1 MQDAFS
7 HWFRNFRKWIFFSQD
22 YTVSCCD
29 ICMYCVI
36 FLTCICCSIREW
48 SVFPRWRKKWKW
60 RWIQIRKQTSIRE
73 LPASSWSKNSL
84 KRCFKIY
91 RKRTRYLHIKIFSD
105 CQYFSIHIHECI
117 HIWFWGEVIT
127 PYSFKPDYSCEKYF
141 YVLMNLLKG
150 LINLQK
156 SSLMILLTCLGP
168 CENET
173 IQRRP
178 FGCMPDLHLDPS

>member
-1 MQDAFS
+1 MIFGERLLLGPKINPIVMQDAFS

-29 ICMYCVI
+29 ICMYSII
-36 FLTCICCSIREW
+36 FLICCSIREW

-105 CQYFSIHIHECI
+105 CQYFSTRIHECI
-117 HIWFWGEVIT
+117 HIWFWGKEVIT
-127 PYSFKPDYSCEKYF
+127 PYSFRPDYSCENIF
-141 YVLMNLLKG
+141 M
-150 LINLQK
+150 
-156 SSLMILLTCLGP
+156 
-168 CENET
+168 
-173 IQRRP
+173 
-178 FGCMPDLHLDPS
+178 F